1 MPLGA
6 LIDAEG
12 PDPTVIVIV
21 FDVDVTGLAQV
32 SLLVTK
38 QVKVFPLVMPEAV

>member
-1 MPLGA
+1 MGA

-12 PDPTVIVIV
+12 PDPTVIVTL
-21 FDVDVTGLAQV
+21 FDVEVAGLAQV
-32 SLLVTK
+32 SLLVTI